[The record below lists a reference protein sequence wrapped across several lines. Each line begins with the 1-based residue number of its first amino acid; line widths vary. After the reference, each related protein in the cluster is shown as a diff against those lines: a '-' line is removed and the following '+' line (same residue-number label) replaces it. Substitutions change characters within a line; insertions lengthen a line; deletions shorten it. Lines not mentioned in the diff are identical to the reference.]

1 MMKPIVLLLFLS
13 LTACAGSQQFD
24 CPYKEGA
31 RCLSVGEIDQKINT
45 GQLDL
50 SQNKNASHPKKLE
63 VVSNST
69 IAPTSLRTP
78 ETVLMAWIAPYY
90 TTDGVYHEGHRIHF
104 VGSEAAWVNTSAEI
118 SISGDKL

>member
-1 MMKPIVLLLFLS
+1 MMKPSVLLLFLS
-13 LTACAGSQQFD
+13 LTACSASQQFD

-45 GQLDL
+45 GQLGL
-50 SQNKNASHPKKLE
+50 SQNKNVSHPQKLE
-63 VVSNST
+63 VLSNSS

-104 VGSEAAWVNTSAEI
+104 VGSEAAWANTPAEI
-118 SISGDKL
+118 TIPGDNL

>member
-1 MMKPIVLLLFLS
+1 MIKTVLLLLCLS
-13 LTACAGSQQFD
+13 LTACSASQQFD

-45 GQLDL
+45 GQLGL
-50 SQNKNASHPKKLE
+50 SENKNASHPKKLD

-69 IAPTSLRTP
+69 ISPTSLRTS
-78 ETVLMAWIAPYY
+78 ETVLMAWIVPYY

-104 VGSEAAWVNTSAEI
+104 VGSSPSWVNTNPEVNI
-118 SISGDKL
+118 PGDNL

>member
-1 MMKPIVLLLFLS
+1 MMKPSVLLLFLS
-13 LTACAGSQQFD
+13 LTACSASQQFD

-45 GQLDL
+45 GQLSL
-50 SQNKNASHPKKLE
+50 SENKNVSVLKKLD
-63 VVSNST
+63 VLSNST
-69 IAPTSLRTP
+69 VAPTSLRTP

-104 VGSEAAWVNTSAEI
+104 IGSEAAWINTSAEI
-118 SISGDKL
+118 SIPGDNL

>member
-1 MMKPIVLLLFLS
+1 MMKSSVLLLFLS
-13 LTACAGSQQFD
+13 LTACSASQQFD

-45 GQLDL
+45 GQL
-50 SQNKNASHPKKLE
+50 SFSENKNVSALKKLD
-63 VVSNST
+63 VLSNST
-69 IAPTSLRTP
+69 VAPTSLRTP

-104 VGSEAAWVNTSAEI
+104 IGSEATWINTSAEI
-118 SISGDKL
+118 SIPGDNL

>member
-1 MMKPIVLLLFLS
+1 MMKTVLLLLCLS
-13 LTACAGSQQFD
+13 LTACSASQQFD

-45 GQLDL
+45 GQLGL
-50 SQNKNASHPKKLE
+50 SENKNASHPKKLE
-63 VVSNST
+63 MLSNST

-104 VGSEAAWVNTSAEI
+104 VGSIPTWVNTNPEVNI
-118 SISGDKL
+118 PGDNP